1 MKTCHTL
8 QLCLLCGSLSAS
20 QVLAVRDPFWPIGY
34 SPAAAKEPETIHT
47 DAPAPKPEPP
57 REIPV
62 TEDNWAKARKA
73 LTISGT
79 TKSIRPNT
87 HETRM
92 MAMINRQ
99 MYAIGDTVSLVHQE
113 IRFQWRV
120 SQVTDKD
127 VGLEPLHAERIVPK
141 TTDLKQSK

>member
-1 MKTCHTL
+1 MKTRNVHL
-8 QLCLLCGSLSAS
+8 PLLLFGLLSAS
-20 QVLAVRDPFWPIGY
+20 PALAVRDPFWPIGY
-34 SPAAAKEPETIHT
+34 SPASAKVPEPVHVAE
-47 DAPAPKPEPP
+47 PAPEPEPP